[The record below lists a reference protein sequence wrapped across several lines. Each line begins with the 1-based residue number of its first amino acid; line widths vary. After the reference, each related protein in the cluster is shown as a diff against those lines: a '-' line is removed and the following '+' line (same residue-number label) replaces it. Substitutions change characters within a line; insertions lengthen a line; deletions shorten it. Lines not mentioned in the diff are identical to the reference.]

1 MIIRFGLE
9 FHDQVYP
16 DWDDKVDAAYS
27 GRSFLSFLEEQLGL
41 GYPENQAFLR
51 VEQFR
56 QLLQYYLE
64 KHPQAFY
71 AASFEADPLAT
82 SAALLSRRDEL
93 YISAWDFSITAKMP
107 TRLKTLAEI
116 EQLLDLGSPVT
127 LSAGFAERFVKVMH
141 YLKEDRKLSLEKVL
155 LNEPLE
161 DLAPHWQNLFA
172 ELSKKGVKLV
182 SALEPKD
189 FGNNDLGRFQKAL
202 MKEDFEKGKADAD
215 GSLIILKAKNE
226 TYAATYLAKLFRLN
240 QNYQP
245 LCLLSEKNR
254 ALDNALVQEGMPS
267 FGVVSASLARPS
279 LQILKL
285 VSAFLW
291 NPINPYRLLEFL
303 SLPNIPLNKDLAVKL
318 AEAISRKPGLFS
330 PLWYKKRKEFEE
342 ELEAKMEKASAKQRK
357 GLEELKTKADKEY
370 KFWFERRRY
379 DIRKQV
385 PVEEVVDVFEYV
397 QIWALQVVDDLKSKI
412 DSLDKKLNKKKLSEE
427 EEDQL
432 EYQREELVALQ
443 SPMLTLYEQASRIV
457 QLLQTLPEKEKWLSY
472 LQLERFVKTIN
483 QAVAIPFRPTEVG
496 HAPFIYQSS
505 AITEKREE
513 LLWWNFVEPSQ
524 KVGFARWY
532 PKEITF
538 LQKRNVALDSIASEN
553 ARQLWQRKRPILL
566 TEKQLILVL
575 PEQVDGRDVNP
586 HPLWGD
592 LHAAFGDALDQV
604 TVDIDAEQNSDYLA
618 KFFQLPAKAPIEP
631 LPLDQPRPFI
641 YINNSSQLKER
652 NKESFTSLEN
662 LFYYPY
668 QWVFQYLIRL
678 HKSSILSVVNDNRL
692 LGNLAH
698 TVFEKL
704 FEEMKE
710 SDRSWTKEEVE
721 NWIDQQLPPMFE
733 REGAVLLMYGH
744 EAERVGF
751 INRIKRAAWSLI
763 AAIQNNG
770 WKIYGT
776 EVEVKGK
783 LVNQEISGIAD
794 LVLLRGEE
802 KAVVDLKWK
811 GKGYRRDHIRS
822 MEDLQLVIYSKLLTE
837 GEGWAHTAYY
847 IINDASLLA
856 RNQLAF
862 QEAEAISPE
871 LDYQQVNQEIWNKM
885 EQTYIW
891 RMEQIKSGQIE
902 IRNEITADMI
912 EKEMLNT
919 DELLSL
925 LEMRKKDP
933 SYDNYKVLVNAYK

>member
-16 DWDDKVDAAYS
+16 DWDEKVDAAYS

-56 QLLQYYLE
+56 QVLQYYLD
-64 KHPQAFY
+64 KHPKAFY

-82 SAALLSRRDEL
+82 SEALLSRRDEL
-93 YISAWDFSITAKMP
+93 FLASWDFSISANMP
-107 TRLKTLAEI
+107 SRLKTLAEI
-116 EQLLDLGSPVT
+116 EQLLGLGLPVG
-127 LSAGFAERFVKVMH
+127 LSAGFAERFVKVMY
-141 YLKEDRKLSLEKVL
+141 YLKENRKLSLEKVY
-155 LNEPLE
+155 LNEPLK
-161 DLAPHWQNLFA
+161 DLAPHWQQLFE
-172 ELSKKGVKLV
+172 ELSNKGVELIP
-182 SALEPKD
+182 AIQPKD
-189 FGNNDLGRFQKAL
+189 FAENDLGRFQKAL
-202 MKEDFEKGKADAD
+202 NKDEFEKGKVNAD
-215 GSLIILKAKNE
+215 GSLIILKAKSE
-226 TYAATYLAKLFRLN
+226 TYAATYLSKLFRLN
-240 QNYQP
+240 ADYRP

-254 ALDNALVQEGMPS
+254 ALDNALVQEGLPS

-303 SLPNIPLNKDLAVKL
+303 SLPNIPLNKELALKL
-318 AEAISRKPGLFS
+318 AEAISQKPGLFS

-342 ELEAKMEKASAKQRK
+342 ELNAKMQKATKKQLKSLEETKEKA
-357 GLEELKTKADKEY
+357 EKEY

-385 PVEEVVDVFEYV
+385 PVDEVIDVFEYV
-397 QIWALQVVDDLKSKI
+397 QHWAIEVVDDLKSKI
-412 DSLDKKLNKKKLSEE
+412 DALDKKLNKKQVSKEQA
-427 EEDQL
+427 DQL
-432 EYQREELVALQ
+432 EYQREELVARQ
-443 SPMLTLYEQASRIV
+443 SPMLTLYEQSSRIV
-457 QLLQTLPEKEKWLSY
+457 QLLETLPEKEKWLSY

-483 QAVAIPFRPTEVG
+483 EAVAIPFRPTEVG
-496 HAPFIYQSS
+496 HAPFIYQPS
-505 AITEKREE
+505 AIAEICDQM
-513 LLWWNFVEPSQ
+513 LWWNFVEPSQ
-524 KVGFARWY
+524 KAGFARWY
-532 PKEITF
+532 PKEVEF
-538 LQKRNVALDSIASEN
+538 LQKLKIELDSTSAEN
-553 ARQLWQRKRPILL
+553 NRQLWQRMRPVLL
-566 TEKQLILVL
+566 TQKQLILVL
-575 PEQVDGRDVNP
+575 PEQVDGREVNP

-592 LHAAFGDALDQV
+592 LHATFGDAIDRISVNLDS
-604 TVDIDAEQNSDYLA
+604 EHNSNWLA
-618 KFFQLPAKAPIEP
+618 SFFQLPNKAPVDHKP
-631 LPLDQPRPFI
+631 LNQPRPFI

-652 NKESFTSLEN
+652 NSESFTSLEN

-704 FEEMKE
+704 FEEIKE
-710 SDRSWTKEEVE
+710 SDTSWNKQEVE
-721 NWIDQQLPPMFE
+721 SWIDGQLPPMFE

-763 AAIQNNG
+763 SAIQNNG

-783 LVNQEISGIAD
+783 LVTQEISGIAD
-794 LVLLRGEE
+794 LVLEREGE

-822 MEDLQLVIYSKLLTE
+822 MEDLQLVIYSKLIT
-837 GEGWAHTAYY
+837 GGDDWAHTAYY
-847 IINDASLLA
+847 IMNDASLLA

-862 QEAEAISPE
+862 QEAEAISPD
-871 LDYQQVNQEIWNKM
+871 LDFRQVNQEIWNKM

-902 IRNEITADMI
+902 IRNEINADLI

-919 DELLSL
+919 HELLSL
-925 LEMRKKDP
+925 LEMRKTDP
-933 SYDNYKVLVNAYK
+933 SYDNFKVLVNAYK